1 LKTAVPF
8 EPEKF
13 RAAVK
18 QGGGDARR
26 FELQLRATVERRDGR
41 YYLRPVGVTQQFV
54 VRETPLARKLEAF
67 IGKQVRARGT
77 LISAGPPLTLELTD
91 VAPP

>member
-1 LKTAVPF
+1 MPF

-18 QGGGDARR
+18 QGGGGGEARR

-41 YYLRPVGVTQQFV
+41 YYLRPVGVAQQFV
-54 VRETPLARKLEAF
+54 VRDTPLARKLEAF
-67 IGKQVRARGT
+67 IGKPVRVRGR
-77 LISAGPPLTLELTD
+77 LVSAGPPLELELTA

>member
-1 LKTAVPF
+1 MPF
-8 EPEKF
+8 EPEKL

-18 QGGGDARR
+18 QGGGGGEARR

-54 VRETPLARKLEAF
+54 VRDTPLSRKLEASV
-67 IGKQVRARGT
+67 GKQVRAHGR
-77 LISAGPPLTLELTD
+77 LVSEGPPLALELTD